1 MAGAGNIPIVK
12 LRNLVVGKSYR
23 LLDPTV
29 APHILAQ
36 SQMFGDEIKKLLN
49 NLHARPHILRVKR
62 RLPNGWMEIQFEKN
76 PRDEAVIPEFV
87 ENNQLVVTGDLLAK
101 FHDAEFAEEAM
112 RGGKRKTRK
121 QKRKHRKCSRKH

>member
-23 LLDPTV
+23 LLDPIV
-29 APHILAQ
+29 APHIVAQ
-36 SQMFGDEIKKLLN
+36 STDFSDEIQKLLN
-49 NLHARPHILRVKR
+49 NLQRRPHILRSKR
-62 RLPNGWMEIQFEKN
+62 RLPSGWAEIQFERH
-76 PRDEAVIPEFV
+76 PSDEAVIPELV

-101 FHDAEFAEEAM
+101 YHEAEFAQEDM

-121 QKRKHRKCSRKH
+121 QKRKHRKGSRKH

>member
-29 APHILAQ
+29 APYIVSQ
-36 SQMFGDEIKKLLN
+36 SPMFGDEIKKLLN
-49 NLHARPHILRVKR
+49 NLQVRPHILRSKT
-62 RLPNGWMEIQFEKN
+62 RLPNGWMEIQFE
-76 PRDEAVIPEFV
+76 RHASDEAVIPEFV
-87 ENNQLVVTGDLLAK
+87 ENNQLVVSGDILPQY
-101 FHDAEFAEEAM
+101 HDTEFAEEAM

-121 QKRKHRKCSRKH
+121 QKRKHRKGTRKH